1 MIFILFQ
8 VAGVAAT
15 TEQSSAPSVPQQGS
29 STLQLTDES
38 HMSIATENAGYVLF
52 YLSWENIMILLNFSK
67 HPYCPVDL
75 YMVIA

>member
-1 MIFILFQ
+1 MIFFLFQ

-15 TEQSSAPSVPQQGS
+15 TEQSSAPSVPHQGS

-52 YLSWENIMILLNFSK
+52 YIL
-67 HPYCPVDL
+67 VL
-75 YMVIA
+75 YYFTYFEKTLKIQFWRGWI